1 MDVETSEAIEGLTLR
16 IDALR
21 EDLAA
26 QGTSLNGAT
35 ATLGAQL
42 RTEMA
47 QLGTELRTE
56 MADQGAQLRAE
67 IRGVLIQLE
76 SVRDDIRIVAEGVAN
91 LAVKFDRRT

>member
-26 QGTSLNGAT
+26 QGKSLNSAT
-35 ATLGAQL
+35 ASLGAQ
-42 RTEMA
+42 
-47 QLGTELRTE
+47 LRTE

-91 LAVKFDRRT
+91 LAVKFERRT